1 MEKIK
6 LSKDSKRILLSL
18 YKGNYGDMVPEADLE
33 VFNLLEVEGFVK
45 SARTKGD
52 SHVEMLAP
60 RLTDEGRA
68 YIASNPSLQNPN
80 IWDDKKYIINTIISV
95 VALAVAIIALFK

>member
-6 LSKDSKRILLSL
+6 LSKDSKRILRAL
-18 YKGNYGDMVPEADLE
+18 YNGKYGNLVPEADLD

-45 SARTKGD
+45 SAHTKGD
-52 SHVEMLAP
+52 GNIEMVAP

-68 YIASNPSLQNPN
+68 YIASNPFLHNPS

-95 VALAVAIIALFK
+95 AALAVAIIALFK

>member
-18 YKGNYGDMVPEADLE
+18 YKGNYGDMVPEADLDL
-33 VFNLLEVEGFVK
+33 FNLLEVEGFVK
-45 SARTKGD
+45 SAHTKGD
-52 SHVEMLAP
+52 GHVELLAP

-68 YIASNPSLQNPN
+68 YIVANPSLHNPS

-95 VALAVAIIALFK
+95 VALAVAIIALFR

>member
-18 YKGNYGDMVPEADLE
+18 YNGNYGDMVPESDLE
-33 VFNLLEVEGFVK
+33 VFNLLEVKGFVK
-45 SARTKGD
+45 SAHTKGD
-52 SHVEMLAP
+52 GHIDMLAP

-68 YIASNPSLQNPN
+68 YFAENPSLQNPS

>member
-18 YKGNYGDMVPEADLE
+18 YNGNYGDMVPESDLE
-33 VFNLLEVEGFVK
+33 VFNLLEVKGFVK
-45 SARTKGD
+45 SAHTKGD
-52 SHVEMLAP
+52 GHIDMLAP

-68 YIASNPSLQNPN
+68 YFAENPSLHNPS

>member
-1 MEKIK
+1 MDKIK

-18 YKGNYGDMVPEADLE
+18 YNGNYGNMVPDADLE
-33 VFNLLEVEGFVK
+33 VFVK
-45 SARTKGD
+45 SARTKGEG
-52 SHVEMLAP
+52 HIEMLSP

-68 YIASNPSLQNPN
+68 YIAANPSLHNPS